1 MMMSDQDSVRKG
13 TKVYVSRVPYVD
25 PWVSEISPENIF
37 DSYESEDPGYL
48 FVWINKTAGVSV
60 AKAIGVEKDRYNHYT
75 AAELQR
81 ILGRDTYDKMFTFAF
96 VRNPWDKVY
105 SEFRFR
111 IWTHQNELTPTASFA
126 DWVRA
131 TYVHRD
137 PRYHDWPKMFLPQI
151 EWLTDG
157 DGRIAVDFIGR
168 FENLQR
174 DFDRICDSL
183 GKEGISLTHE
193 NQSRKNCNYRDK
205 YDDKTRSIVE
215 DHFKAD
221 IDFFGYQF

>member
-1 MMMSDQDSVRKG
+1 MSEQDSVKKG
-13 TKVYVSRVPYVD
+13 AKAYPNHIPYID
-25 PWVSEISPENIF
+25 PWVSDISPRKIF
-37 DSYESEDPGYL
+37 DSYDFEDPDYL

-60 AKAIGVEKDRYNHYT
+60 VKALGIEKDRYNHYT
-75 AAELQR
+75 AAELQQ
-81 ILGRDTYDKMFTFAF
+81 IFGDDAYGKMFTFAF

-111 IWTHQNELTPTASFA
+111 IWTHQNELTSSVSFA

-137 PRYHDWPKMFLPQI
+137 PQYHDWPKMFLPQL

-157 DGRIAVDFIGR
+157 DGRIAVDFVGR
-168 FENLQR
+168 FENLQK

-183 GKEGISLTHE
+183 GKERISLAHE
-193 NQSRKNCNYRDK
+193 NQSRKNSGYRDN
-205 YDDKTRSIVE
+205 YDDEARSIVE

-221 IDFFGYQF
+221 IDFFGYRF